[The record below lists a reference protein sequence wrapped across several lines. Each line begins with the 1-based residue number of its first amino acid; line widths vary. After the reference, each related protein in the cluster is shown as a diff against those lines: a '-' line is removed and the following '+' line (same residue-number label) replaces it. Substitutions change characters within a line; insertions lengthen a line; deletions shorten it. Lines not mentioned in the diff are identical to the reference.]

1 MTETFDST
9 VSPTS
14 PTSAAGAGPMVA
26 HTRAELKAA
35 RAQLGRGDVGVVMTM
50 GALHEGHAT
59 LIRRARADARHV
71 IVTIFLNPLQFGPR
85 EDLSRYPRTVDADME
100 ICTREGGDLVF
111 LPTPDVIYP
120 EGDPGVRVSAGP
132 LGNVL
137 EGQARPGH
145 FDGVLTV
152 VGKLFHLTGADRS
165 YYGQKDA
172 QQLLLIRRMA
182 RDLDFPVEV
191 ISTPTVRE
199 ADGLAMSSRNMYL
212 AESDRDT
219 ALCLSRALRAGADA
233 AAEGPSAVRRA
244 ARAVLV
250 KEPLALIDY
259 LVLVHPSTLED
270 VPEWYRGEAL
280 LAVAGRVGTTRLID
294 NIPISVGP
302 GGGALEVFSEGAGRD
317 QTPTNPVSTES
328 PVSPLSPLNP
338 RTHEPVNP

>member
-9 VSPTS
+9 VSTTS
-14 PTSAAGAGPMVA
+14 PRGAASAGPMVA
-26 HTRAELKAA
+26 RTRAELKAA
-35 RAQLGRGDVGVVMTM
+35 RAQMGDGGVGVVMTM

-59 LIRRARADARHV
+59 LIRRARANARQV
-71 IVTIFLNPLQFGPR
+71 IVTIFLNPLQFGPH
-85 EDLSRYPRTVDADME
+85 EDLARYPRTVDADME
-100 ICTREGGDLVF
+100 ICTREGVDLVF

-120 EGDPGVRVSAGP
+120 HGDPGVRISAGP
-132 LGNVL
+132 LGDVL

-152 VGKLFHLTGADRS
+152 VGKLLHLTGADRS

-172 QQLLLIRRMA
+172 QQMLLIRRMV

-191 ISTPTVRE
+191 ISVPTVRE

-212 AESDRDT
+212 TESDRET
-219 ALCLSRALRAGADA
+219 ALSLSRALRAGAA
-233 AAEGPSAVRRA
+233 AATEGPSAVRRA
-244 ARAVLV
+244 ARAVV
-250 KEPLALIDY
+250 VREPLALIDY

-294 NIPISVGP
+294 NIPVNVGP
-302 GGGALEVFSEGAGRD
+302 GGGALEVFSEDAGASSPDDAGPKNTAD
-317 QTPTNPVSTES
+317 PTAV
-328 PVSPLSPLNP
+328 
-338 RTHEPVNP
+338 